1 MTWASPQPLHWG
13 APLTSGGA
21 PALLPASHQGPLM
34 RTAATTTLLATCA
47 LLALAGCDNDA
58 PVPPSPSP
66 DAGTR
71 PDAGTEPDAGTQPD
85 AGSVQGPA
93 VIGST
98 PSEGATNVLPV
109 ELFKVDATTTGVRK
123 LVTLTFDTPMGT
135 TAAEV
140 TLVDRTT
147 PANPARTLTGTWS
160 GDGLTLSVAIPRPE
174 SDLPPLEEE
183 TAYTLELGGL
193 RGAKGHAVDTSHA
206 GLGDGRLDFT
216 TGRRDGTTEHACA
229 HALLERPAS
238 VTASASPT
246 IYPATDTSHEFYALT
261 LPTSGTSFLGY
272 TEVVSGESRDE
283 PVILYL
289 NHPIPV
295 AVHDTTEGEDAV
307 ASALEPARPVC
318 LPAITHTL
326 KFTAPGGDR
335 FLRLTFGPT
344 EQETFTFVFER
355 Y

>member
-1 MTWASPQPLHWG
+1 
-13 APLTSGGA
+13 
-21 PALLPASHQGPLM
+21 M
-34 RTAATTTLLATCA
+34 RTTVTTTLLATCA
-47 LLALAGCDNDA
+47 LLALAGCDHDDPA
-58 PVPPSPSP
+58 PPAP

-71 PDAGTEPDAGTQPD
+71 PDAGAELDAGTQPD

-98 PSEGATNVLPV
+98 PTEGETNVLPV
-109 ELFKVDATTTGVRK
+109 ELFKEGATTTGVRK
-123 LVTLTFDTPMGT
+123 LVTLTFDTPMNT

-147 PANPARTLTGTWS
+147 PANAPRTLTGIWS
-160 GDGLTLSVAIPRPE
+160 EDGLTLSVAIPRPE
-174 SDLPPLEEE
+174 ADLPPLEED
-183 TAYTLELGGL
+183 TTYTLELGAL
-193 RGAKGHAVDTSHA
+193 RDTEGRTVDTSHT

-216 TGRRDGTTEHACA
+216 TGRRAGTTEHACA
-229 HALLERPAS
+229 HALLERPMP

-246 IYPATDTSHEFYALT
+246 IYPATDSPHAFYGLT
-261 LPTSGTSFLGY
+261 LPASGASFLGY

-318 LPAITHTL
+318 LPAITHTV

>member
-1 MTWASPQPLHWG
+1 
-13 APLTSGGA
+13 
-21 PALLPASHQGPLM
+21 M
-34 RTAATTTLLATCA
+34 RTAAATTLLATCA
-47 LLALAGCDNDA
+47 LLALTGCDNDA
-58 PVPPSPSP
+58 PTPPTPSP

-71 PDAGTEPDAGTQPD
+71 PDAGTEPDAGAT
-85 AGSVQGPA
+85 QGPI

-98 PSEGATNVLPV
+98 PAEGEQDVLPV
-109 ELFKVDATTTGVRK
+109 ELFKLDATTTAVRK
-123 LVTLTFDTPMGT
+123 RVTLTFDTPMDP

-140 TLVDRTT
+140 TLIDRTT
-147 PANPARTLTGTWS
+147 PANAPRTLTGAWS
-160 GDGLTLSVAIPRPE
+160 EDGLTLSVVIPRPE
-174 SDLPPLEEE
+174 PDLPPLEEE
-183 TAYTLELGGL
+183 TAYTLEFDGL
-193 RGAKGHAVDTSHA
+193 RSAEGDAVDASHP

-229 HALLERPAS
+229 HALLERPLP

-246 IYPATDTSHEFYALT
+246 LYPATDASHAFYALT
-261 LPTSGTSFLGY
+261 LPAGGASFLGY

-289 NHPIPV
+289 NQSIPV
-295 AVHDTTEGEDAV
+295 AVHDTTEGEDV
-307 ASALEPARPVC
+307 ISSALEPARPVC